1 MLVYGGSIV
10 KIKSLVTAIV
20 TVFLISSCN
29 NSDSDPDKKELRFG
43 IIPFEN
49 AEELIK
55 NVTPMMNM
63 ISKGLDMDV
72 KPFIA
77 ADYTGIIEAFRGNKL
92 DAAFL
97 TPASYVMAKQEADVK
112 VILKSQ
118 RGGNPYYY
126 GAIIVRSDSGI
137 NTLND
142 LKGKKFSFGDP
153 ISTSGHVF
161 PRKILID
168 NKINPETD
176 FENVIFSGAHD
187 ATVLSVLNKKVDA
200 GATFSDDASGSKGS
214 WTRYLRPE
222 EVDQIKVLAV
232 SDPIPSDNICVSA
245 NLDPKISDK
254 LAQVIIDFGKT
265 EEGKNMMAKLYKFDG
280 YIRATDEDYA
290 SVRNAFDMSGIK
302 LKDSLKKK

>member
-1 MLVYGGSIV
+1 MATL
-10 KIKSLVTAIV
+10 L
-20 TVFLISSCN
+20 LISSCN
-29 NSDSDPDKKELRFG
+29 NDTTGSKKVLKFG
-43 IIPFEN
+43 IIPFES

-55 NVTPMMNM
+55 NVTPMINM
-63 ISKGLDMDV
+63 ISKGLDMEV
-72 KPFIA
+72 QPFIA
-77 ADYTGIIEAFRGNKL
+77 ADYTGIIEAFRGKKL

-97 TPASYVMAKQEADVK
+97 TPASYVMAKQEANVK

-118 RGGNPYYY
+118 RNGNPYYY

-137 NTLND
+137 NKLDD

-161 PRKILID
+161 PRKILLD

-176 FENVIFSGAHD
+176 FSNVIYSGAHD

-214 WTRYLRPE
+214 WTRYLKGDE
-222 EVDQIKVLAV
+222 IKQIKVLAV
-232 SDPIPSDNICVSA
+232 SDPIPSDNICVSDD
-245 NLDPKISDK
+245 LDPKIAEK
-254 LAQVIIDFGKT
+254 LAQVIISFGNT
-265 EEGKNMMAKLYKFDG
+265 AEGKKMMGKLYKFDG

-290 SVRNAFDMSGIK
+290 SVRSAFEMSGIK
-302 LKDSLKKK
+302 LKDNLKKK

>member
-1 MLVYGGSIV
+1 M
-10 KIKSLVTAIV
+10 KIKNILTIIT
-20 TVFLISSCN
+20 TVFLVSSCN
-29 NSDSDPDKKELRFG
+29 DSTSSDKVLKFG
-43 IIPFEN
+43 IIPFES

-63 ISKGLDMDV
+63 ISKGLDMEV

-77 ADYTGIIEAFRGNKL
+77 ADYTGIIEAFRGKKL

-97 TPASYVMAKQEADVK
+97 TPASYIMAKQEANVK

-118 RGGNPYYY
+118 RKGNPYYY

-137 NTLND
+137 NKLSD

-161 PRKILID
+161 PRKILLD
-168 NKINPETD
+168 NNINPETD
-176 FENVIFSGAHD
+176 FDNVIFSGTHD

-214 WTRYLRPE
+214 WTRYLKGDE
-222 EVDQIKVLAV
+222 IKQIKVLAV
-232 SDPIPSDNICVSA
+232 SDPIPSDNICVSED
-245 NLDPKISDK
+245 LDPKVAEK
-254 LAQVIIDFGKT
+254 LSQVIINFGKT
-265 EEGKNMMAKLYKFDG
+265 EDGRKMMAKLYKFDG
-280 YIRATDEDYA
+280 YLRATDEDYT
-290 SVRNAFDMSGIK
+290 SVREAFKMSGIE
-302 LKDSLKKK
+302 LKETLKKK